1 MTVMIPP
8 IECLNA
14 PGPTPSESATGAATR
29 RGLAFWGML
38 FVVLHVLIGF
48 CLQHPPALKA
58 FVPEAW
64 WTLLA
69 AKALELIILALLVP
83 ILLARD
89 GLTLADIGFGSAR
102 REDVRLGVLGGAV
115 IWFMHDSLLKLGVAV
130 SGVAGINSGMLSTV
144 RTLSDA
150 PIELGGLIFATV
162 VVGPLLEEIVYRGA
176 LMSSVRANLGTG
188 PLAAF
193 VAAAA
198 SGLIFAAFHGLGH
211 PLYYA
216 AYFLTG
222 LALALFYR
230 STGSLWASVVAH
242 GVVNGLFS
250 VRIGLQA
257 CGLQ

>member
-1 MTVMIPP
+1 MNPP
-8 IECLNA
+8 MECLIA
-14 PGPTPSESATGAATR
+14 PAYAPSESAPGGAVR
-29 RGLAFWGML
+29 RRLAWWGMM
-38 FVVLHVLIGF
+38 FVVLHLLVGF
-48 CLQHPPALKA
+48 SLEHPPALKA
-58 FVPEAW
+58 FIPEAW
-64 WTLLA
+64 WALLG
-69 AKALELIILALLVP
+69 AKAIELLILALLVP

-89 GLTLADIGFGSAR
+89 GLTLADVGFGPAR

-115 IWFMHDSLLKLGVAV
+115 IWFMHDSLLKLGVV
-130 SGVAGINSGMLSTV
+130 LSGVEGINSGMLSTV

-150 PIELGGLIFATV
+150 PIELGGLIFAVV
-162 VVGPLLEEIVYRGA
+162 VVGPLLEEVVYRGA
-176 LMSSVRANLGTG
+176 LMSSVRANLGAG

-198 SGLIFAAFHGLGH
+198 SGIIFAAFHGLGH

-230 STGSLWASVVAH
+230 STGSLWAAAVAH
-242 GVVNGLFS
+242 GVVNGLFT